1 MPEFLK
7 HNNSTETSVAKE
19 VHHVKTLDGCG
30 KGGGE
35 EAGGNGSR
43 WVVAFEAMA
52 KW

>member
-1 MPEFLK
+1 MPVFFS
-7 HNNSTETSVAKE
+7 HNNSTVTSVAKE
-19 VHHVKTLDGCG
+19 VHHVKRLMAAERR
-30 KGGGE
+30 GG